1 LRNPLSSYL
10 LWVSNYVNR
19 LYRLSGYTLNA
30 DVLRFVIAYIPLIEV
45 PLVILAVF
53 MKFVVIR
60 NVLLII
66 VLVLIIDYVAVL
78 LYALVRV
85 KTRAGHFDRGII
97 ITLLTAIP
105 LLASN
110 ATLIDVINTLALV
123 ERDPEIAREFR
134 IILRDVRE
142 GGLDVVSA
150 IRRSIERVPSQVYAD
165 IMGLLVES
173 YRVSS
178 NVADVLFLKLD
189 YLIRNRF
196 NRLRSTTQ
204 TLSFLLEIY
213 LVMVLLLPILLVLM
227 VITLSPLGPIYL
239 GPLQLDPTLVLIIT
253 LLIYAPIMGYVSY
266 ILIDSTMSSI

>member
-10 LWVSNYVNR
+10 LWVSNYVDR

-53 MKFVVIR
+53 VHFVVIR
-60 NVLLII
+60 SVLLII
-66 VLVLIIDYVAVL
+66 VLALMIDYMAVL

-85 KTRAGHFDRGII
+85 RIRAGHFDRGII
-97 ITLLTAIP
+97 TTLLTAIP

-110 ATLIDVINTLALV
+110 ATLMDVINTLALV

-142 GGLDVVSA
+142 GGLDVISA
-150 IRRSIERVPSQVYAD
+150 IRRSVERVPSHVYAD

-213 LVMVLLLPILLVLM
+213 LVMALLLPILLVLIT
-227 VITLSPLGPIYL
+227 ITLTPLGPMYL
-239 GPLQLDPTLVLIIT
+239 GPLQLDPTLALIMT
-253 LLIYAPIMGYVSY
+253 LLIYAPVMGYVSY
-266 ILIDSTMSSI
+266 ILIDSTMGSI

>member
-1 LRNPLSSYL
+1 
-10 LWVSNYVNR
+10 
-19 LYRLSGYTLNA
+19 
-30 DVLRFVIAYIPLIEV
+30 
-45 PLVILAVF
+45 
-53 MKFVVIR
+53 M
-60 NVLLII
+60 
-66 VLVLIIDYVAVL
+66 
-78 LYALVRV
+78 
-85 KTRAGHFDRGII
+85 
-97 ITLLTAIP
+97 
-105 LLASN
+105 
-110 ATLIDVINTLALV
+110 DVINTLALV

-150 IRRSIERVPSQVYAD
+150 IRRSVERVPSQVYAD

-227 VITLSPLGPIYL
+227 AITLSPLGPIYL

-266 ILIDSTMSSI
+266 ILMDSTMSSI

>member
-1 LRNPLSSYL
+1 MRNPLSSYL
-10 LWVSNYVNR
+10 LWVSNYVYR

-97 ITLLTAIP
+97 TTLLTAIP

-123 ERDPEIAREFR
+123 ERDPEIAKEFR

-142 GGLDVVSA
+142 GGLDVISA

-227 VITLSPLGPIYL
+227 AITLSPLGPIYL

-266 ILIDSTMSSI
+266 ILIDSTISSI

>member
-1 LRNPLSSYL
+1 MRNPLSSYL
-10 LWVSNYVNR
+10 LWVSNYVDR

-45 PLVILAVF
+45 QLVILAVF

-97 ITLLTAIP
+97 TTLLTAIP

-123 ERDPEIAREFR
+123 ERDPEIAKEFR

-142 GGLDVVSA
+142 GGLDVISA

-213 LVMVLLLPILLVLM
+213 LVMALLLPILLVLM
-227 VITLSPLGPIYL
+227 AITLSPLGPIYL

-266 ILIDSTMSSI
+266 ILMDSTMSSI

>member
-1 LRNPLSSYL
+1 
-10 LWVSNYVNR
+10 VSNYVDR

-53 MKFVVIR
+53 VRFVVIR
-60 NVLLII
+60 SVLLVI

-97 ITLLTAIP
+97 TTLLTAIP

-110 ATLIDVINTLALV
+110 ATLMDVINTLALV

-150 IRRSIERVPSQVYAD
+150 IRRSVERVPSHVYAD

-178 NVADVLFLKLD
+178 NVADVL
-189 YLIRNRF
+189 
-196 NRLRSTTQ
+196 S
-204 TLSFLLEIY
+204 
-213 LVMVLLLPILLVLM
+213 
-227 VITLSPLGPIYL
+227 
-239 GPLQLDPTLVLIIT
+239 
-253 LLIYAPIMGYVSY
+253 
-266 ILIDSTMSSI
+266 

>member
-1 LRNPLSSYL
+1 
-10 LWVSNYVNR
+10 VSNYVYR

-97 ITLLTAIP
+97 TTLLTAIP

-123 ERDPEIAREFR
+123 ERDPEIAKEFR

-142 GGLDVVSA
+142 GGLDVISA

-227 VITLSPLGPIYL
+227 AITLSPLGPIYL

-266 ILIDSTMSSI
+266 ILMDSTISSI

>member
-1 LRNPLSSYL
+1 MRNPLSSYL
-10 LWVSNYVNR
+10 LWVSNYVDR

-30 DVLRFVIAYIPLIEV
+30 NVLRFVIAYIPLIEV

-53 MKFVVIR
+53 VHFVVIR
-60 NVLLII
+60 SVLLII
-66 VLVLIIDYVAVL
+66 VLALMIDYMAVL

-85 KTRAGHFDRGII
+85 RIRAGHFDRGII
-97 ITLLTAIP
+97 TTLLTAIP

-110 ATLIDVINTLALV
+110 ATLMDVINTLALV

-142 GGLDVVSA
+142 GGLDVISA
-150 IRRSIERVPSQVYAD
+150 IRRSVERVPSYVYAD

-213 LVMVLLLPILLVLM
+213 LVMALLLPILLVLIT
-227 VITLSPLGPIYL
+227 ITLSPLGPMYL
-239 GPLQLDPTLVLIIT
+239 GPLQLDPTLALIMT

-266 ILIDSTMSSI
+266 ILIDSTMGSI

>member
-1 LRNPLSSYL
+1 
-10 LWVSNYVNR
+10 
-19 LYRLSGYTLNA
+19 
-30 DVLRFVIAYIPLIEV
+30 
-45 PLVILAVF
+45 
-53 MKFVVIR
+53 
-60 NVLLII
+60 
-66 VLVLIIDYVAVL
+66 
-78 LYALVRV
+78 LVRV

-97 ITLLTAIP
+97 TTLLTAIP

-110 ATLIDVINTLALV
+110 ATLMDVISTLALV

-227 VITLSPLGPIYL
+227 AITLSPLGPIYL

>member
-1 LRNPLSSYL
+1 
-10 LWVSNYVNR
+10 VSNYIDR

-45 PLVILAVF
+45 PLVVLAVF

-97 ITLLTAIP
+97 TTLLTAIP

-110 ATLIDVINTLALV
+110 ATLMDVINTLALV

-142 GGLDVVSA
+142 GGLDVISA

-227 VITLSPLGPIYL
+227 AITLSPLGPIYL